1 MILSKGRPALKIKQW
16 NNSEKKPQHLG
27 QPDLAPA
34 GLRDSFFFFQ
44 LVDLSVNS

>member
-1 MILSKGRPALKIKQW
+1 VLQIKQC
-16 NNSEKKPQHLG
+16 NNSEKKPQHLE
-27 QPDLAPA
+27 QTDLALA